1 MNHTLEFTHRMS
13 NSFLVINIKI
23 KLDESMFETGLFG
36 VYGSTDFP
44 SNDRISK
51 WITMIENDI
60 HYYDMFSYNDENTKI
75 DIGLKNNYFHINGL
89 NIPIKL
95 IKNDLIMFLKKFIEI
110 NKKENYNTMCEYVS
124 VKL

>member
-1 MNHTLEFTHRMS
+1 MNHNLDFNYRMS
-13 NSFLVINIKI
+13 NSFLSINIKI
-23 KLDESMFETGLFG
+23 KLDESTFETGIFG
-36 VYGSTDFP
+36 YSESTDFP
-44 SNDRISK
+44 SNERISK
-51 WITMIENDI
+51 WVTMIENDI

-110 NKKENYNTMCEYVS
+110 NKSQNHSSIGVHA
-124 VKL
+124 